1 MIGFVPAAALVLA
14 AMLANSNSGD
24 VPRQETAR
32 EQLACAQELRLAY
45 RESRGLKG
53 RREAREA
60 AVEAYEAVYTYH
72 PEEPELGAN
81 ALFRAGELQRA
92 AGLLRDALR
101 LFKVAQDVSVSSSL
115 RARSLLEVAHV
126 QRRLLAFDEALATYE
141 KVMHE
146 QKNAPKYRDRATF
159 WKARVFLL
167 MEREEDARRV
177 FRGLAGATEDPFML
191 VRAYDELALSALRE
205 DDLEWTAGLI
215 DACRIAL
222 ADPLRE
228 ETNVGRKLR
237 IAFRT
242 MRCRAR
248 LKAAITKRRRT
259 RTQ

>member
-1 MIGFVPAAALVLA
+1 MIGFASAAALVLA
-14 AMLANSNSGD
+14 VVVGNSGFGD
-24 VPRQETAR
+24 VTRYETAR
-32 EQLACAQELRLAY
+32 EQLSHAQALRSVY
-45 RESRGLKG
+45 RESQGKERQA
-53 RREAREA
+53 AREA
-60 AVEAYEAVYTYH
+60 AVGAYEAVFSYH
-72 PEEPELGAN
+72 PKEP
-81 ALFRAGELQRA
+81 ALAASAYFRAGELQRA

-101 LFKVAQDVSVSSSL
+101 LFEASQERSTSSSM
-115 RARSLLEVAHV
+115 RARSMLEVGHV
-126 QRRLLAFDEALATYE
+126 QRRLLAFDEALSSYE
-141 KVMHE
+141 KVMRDR
-146 QKNAPKYRDRATF
+146 KNAPKYRDRATF

-167 MEREEDARRV
+167 MQRESDARRV
-177 FRGLAGATEDPFML
+177 FRVLAGATEDPFMV

-237 IAFRT
+237 VAFGT

-248 LKAAITKRRRT
+248 LKAAVVERMRT